1 MKGVF
6 SRDSESYTNSMSLI
20 VSLLIRYPE
29 IATLRLDPVGRSFI
43 FSFIFR
49 YKFSLAQQK
58 AFQEELEMSLEAL
71 AVLDRAEPEIIDFS
85 FKRQKDLSFLEI
97 RRDIASFS
105 SDELSL
111 IVKII
116 NNRYGQ
122 EVIKDEESEAGEE
135 DLLFQEEMIAHM
147 MEELK
152 ETPQEKELIGI
163 REEGRVMIFNHA
175 DPP

>member
-1 MKGVF
+1 MKGIF

-29 IATLRLDPVGRSFI
+29 IATLRLDPVERSFI

-49 YKFSLAQQK
+49 YKFPLAEQK
-58 AFQEELEMSLEAL
+58 TFREELKMSLEAL
-71 AVLDRAEPEIIDFS
+71 AVLDRVQPEIIDFS
-85 FKRQKDLSFLEI
+85 FKRQKGLSFLEI
-97 RRDIASFS
+97 KRDIASFS
-105 SDELSL
+105 PEELSL

-116 NNRYGQ
+116 NDRYGQ
-122 EVIKDEESEAGEE
+122 EVIRDEESETGEE

-152 ETPQEKELIGI
+152 ETQQEKELIGI

>member
-1 MKGVF
+1 
-6 SRDSESYTNSMSLI
+6 
-20 VSLLIRYPE
+20 
-29 IATLRLDPVGRSFI
+29 
-43 FSFIFR
+43 
-49 YKFSLAQQK
+49 
-58 AFQEELEMSLEAL
+58 MSLEAL
-71 AVLDRAEPEIIDFS
+71 AVLDRVQPEIIDFS

>member
-6 SRDSESYTNSMSLI
+6 SRDSESYANSMSLI

-29 IATLRLDPVGRSFI
+29 IATLKLNPVERSFM

-49 YKFSLAQQK
+49 YRFPLPEQK
-58 AFQEELEMSLEAL
+58 AFREELEMSLEAL
-71 AVLDRAEPEIIDFS
+71 AVLDRAQPQMIDFL

-97 RRDIASFS
+97 KRDIASFS
-105 SDELSL
+105 PEELSL

-116 NNRYGQ
+116 NDRYGR
-122 EVIKDEESEAGEE
+122 EIIKDEDSEAGEE

-152 ETPQEKELIGI
+152 ETEQEKELIGI
-163 REEGRVMIFNHA
+163 REEGRVMIFNHS